1 MFGGGGFGGGKKDDS
16 GPGAKALSSAADNS
30 KDAAKSVHGFD
41 PAALERAAKAA
52 KDLDGS
58 RNAKESL
65 KLIGVQEQTKQK
77 EFETERAKFM
87 AHKEQ
92 LAIERI
98 REEEQSSQR
107 TLQRQGEQKKQMA
120 DYSDKLERERIKEQ
134 IQAQRQMQ
142 NEERQKQEES
152 LRRQEEIRK
161 KTLEYEAELRQ
172 QTEMAKVKAETEGRI
187 LQERKNHDI
196 WIERKKLEAK
206 ETRETYLETA
216 KVALS
221 SIGSGLQSFLGD
233 KERLTN
239 VGMTITLTGLGL
251 YTAKQGATIGGKYVQ
266 AYLFKPSL
274 VRETTR
280 SFLKVPKL
288 KSLFSSPSPDN
299 VLKNI
304 VLEPKLESRLQRV
317 AVSTANTKKNNAPF
331 RHVLLHGPPG
341 TGKTLFAKGLAKE
354 SGLDYAILTG
364 GDVAPLGAEAVSEIH
379 KVFDWANTTSN
390 GVVLFVDEADA
401 FLRKRSTEKISE
413 DMRNALNAFLYRTGE
428 ANKKCMLVYASNQ
441 PEQFDWAIND
451 RIDEMIRFD
460 LPDTQERLRMLALYM
475 DMYLIKPAAGSKK
488 ITVEGVDESILSH
501 IAAETKGYSGREIS
515 KLAIAWQAAA
525 YGTEN
530 ATINVD
536 LLLQVLGESQ
546 KSKVQK
552 QKWLQ
557 AEELMNLT
565 SDRVEE
571 MPNDD
576 AGSEK
581 TK

>member
-1 MFGGGGFGGGKKDDS
+1 MFGGGGFGGGKKDES
-16 GPGAKALSSAADNS
+16 GAGTKPPSAADTS
-30 KDAAKSVHGFD
+30 KDGKSSSVHGFD

-65 KLIGVQEQTKQK
+65 KLIGIQEQTKQK
-77 EFETERAKFM
+77 EMEVDRAKFM

-98 REEEQSSQR
+98 KEEEQSSQR
-107 TLQRQGEQKKQMA
+107 TLQRQQEQKKQMA
-120 DYSDKLERERIKEQ
+120 NYNDELERNRIKEQ

-172 QTEMAKVKAETEGRI
+172 QTEMAKVRAETEGRI

-196 WIERKKLEAK
+196 WMERKRLEAR
-206 ETRETYLETA
+206 EMRETYLETA
-216 KVALS
+216 KLSLS
-221 SIGSGLQSFLGD
+221 SIGTGLQSFLGD
-233 KERLTN
+233 KERLMN
-239 VGMTITLTGLGL
+239 VGVTITATGLGL
-251 YTAKQGATIGGKYVQ
+251 YTAKQTATIGGKYLQ

-280 SFLKVPKL
+280 KVLGTPSL
-288 KSLFSSPSPDN
+288 RNLFSSPSPEN
-299 VLKNI
+299 VMKNI

-317 AVSTANTKKNNAPF
+317 AVSTANTKKNKAPF

-460 LPDTQERLRMLALYM
+460 LPDYHERLRMLALYM

-501 IAAETKGYSGREIS
+501 VAEETKGYSGREIS

-525 YGTEN
+525 YGTET
-530 ATINVD
+530 ATMTVE
-536 LLLQVLGESQ
+536 LLLQVLKESQ
-546 KSKVQK
+546 LSKVQK

-557 AEELMNLT
+557 AEEIQNLT

-571 MPNDD
+571 LDSEPNTEP
-576 AGSEK
+576 SK
-581 TK
+581 